1 MLDGVDI
8 RISAGEFVAIVGP
21 SGAGKSTLLY
31 LLGLLDRPTSG
42 RIVVCG
48 RETTGFSDAENTA
61 FRRNKMGYVFQDY
74 ALLPDLTALENAMV
88 PLLSQGWTV
97 RDAETRARTA
107 LSEVGLGKETEKLPN
122 QLSGGQQ
129 QRVGVARAIAHKPEI
144 LFADEPT
151 ANLDSRTSSE
161 IIDLLLNLRENG
173 QTIVLVT
180 HEADHAARA
189 DRVVELR
196 DGKIVQDVRT

>member
-196 DGKIVQDVRT
+196 DGKIVRDVRT